1 MFSLRLVT
9 PEQVAFTN
17 TQEYKEVFT
26 DTKTEEP
33 RKIIHIDMDSFY
45 ASVEVRDNPRLKGR
59 PVAVGGSV
67 QTRGVLA
74 TCSYEARKFGI
85 HSAMP
90 VSIALRKC
98 PELII
103 LPVRMTVYKEVS
115 THIHAI
121 FLQYTDLVEPL
132 SLDEAFLDVTNVTL
146 CKNSAT
152 LMAKKI
158 RQEIFTT
165 QGLTASAGIAPNK
178 FLAKVASDW
187 NKPNGQ
193 KVITPDEVDEF
204 VYQLPVNCISGVGK
218 VTAKRMTAL
227 NLKTCGD
234 LQALGADKLK
244 HYFGKFGD
252 SLYHYSKGIDH
263 RPVKTHR
270 VRKSL
275 SVEDTFPKDL
285 PDLQSCLEKL
295 PAIYQELLTRLQRA
309 QQQQRLIAKTL
320 FIKIRFD
327 DFETTTLQTSGTKAD
342 LTMYQGLCK
351 QAWQRGQRPV
361 RLIGIGLRFSPPD
374 IPEQLPLFKDSTSAS
389 YFEKES

>member
-1 MFSLRLVT
+1 
-9 PEQVAFTN
+9 
-17 TQEYKEVFT
+17 
-26 DTKTEEP
+26 
-33 RKIIHIDMDSFY
+33 
-45 ASVEVRDNPRLKGR
+45 
-59 PVAVGGSV
+59 
-67 QTRGVLA
+67 
-74 TCSYEARKFGI
+74 
-85 HSAMP
+85 
-90 VSIALRKC
+90 
-98 PELII
+98 
-103 LPVRMTVYKEVS
+103 
-115 THIHAI
+115 
-121 FLQYTDLVEPL
+121 
-132 SLDEAFLDVTNVTL
+132 LDEAYLDVTEVTL

-158 RQEIFTT
+158 RQEILTT

-193 KVITPDEVDEF
+193 KVITPDEVSEF

-234 LQALGADKLK
+234 LQALGTDKLK

-252 SLYHYSKGIDH
+252 SLYNYSKGIDH
-263 RPVKTHR
+263 RPVKNQR

-275 SVEDTFPKDL
+275 SVEDTFPTDL

-295 PAIYQELLTRLQRA
+295 PVIYEELLTRLERA
-309 QQQQRLIAKTL
+309 QQQQRLSAKTL

-327 DFETTTLQTSGTKAD
+327 DFETTTLQTPGTKAD
-342 LTMYQGLCK
+342 LTIYQGLCK

-361 RLIGIGLRFSPPD
+361 RLIGIGLQFNPPD
-374 IPEQLPLFKDSTSAS
+374 LPEQLPLFKEPLIKSERFSQR
-389 YFEKES
+389 